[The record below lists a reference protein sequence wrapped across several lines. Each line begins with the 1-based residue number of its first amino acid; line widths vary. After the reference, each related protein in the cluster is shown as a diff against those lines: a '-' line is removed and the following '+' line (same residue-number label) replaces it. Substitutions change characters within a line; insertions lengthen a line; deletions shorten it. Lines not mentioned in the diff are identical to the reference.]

1 VVKTSTN
8 DELTKHVSSEIAKWS
23 DLMNKAGI
31 EQR

>member
-8 DELTKHVSSEIAKWS
+8 EQLTKHVGSEIAKWS
-23 DLMNKAGI
+23 DLMKKAGI